1 MRILIV
7 VRKLTMGGL
16 QKQALTFAQTA
27 AKKGHDVHLMILKS
41 EKTENELKIPAG
53 ITVHRPDFHSRLFK
67 SLSGILNYLSGH
79 MLKPLIFKKIKDFN
93 TGYEY
98 SRYFAE
104 YIEELERRHGG
115 FDMIFLRGQGCFE
128 YFHQFNRERC
138 YCYIDGKPFH
148 YQGFRSD
155 KINRIL
161 YGFPKKFICVS
172 EQLKKALLDIEPEA
186 QAICSHNFLDFEEIR
201 RLSGEITD
209 PLPERYIVNVGRLT
223 EVKSQDFLIRI
234 MPKLPDDI
242 KLLLVGDGKFK
253 LRLKQIAEQ
262 YNCSDRVVFLGK
274 RDNPYPYIKNAKV
287 LVHTSQKEGFGL
299 IFLEALILNT
309 PIVATESI
317 GGMRD
322 IMKGEILSQQI
333 VPRDPELLAEKIVET
348 IKAPYQ
354 SSDVFYREYEA
365 STAFDKLLSR
375 LESF

>member
-1 MRILIV
+1 
-7 VRKLTMGGL
+7 
-16 QKQALTFAQTA
+16 
-27 AKKGHDVHLMILKS
+27 
-41 EKTENELKIPAG
+41 
-53 ITVHRPDFHSRLFK
+53 
-67 SLSGILNYLSGH
+67 
-79 MLKPLIFKKIKDFN
+79 
-93 TGYEY
+93 
-98 SRYFAE
+98 
-104 YIEELERRHGG
+104 
-115 FDMIFLRGQGCFE
+115 
-128 YFHQFNRERC
+128 
-138 YCYIDGKPFH
+138 
-148 YQGFRSD
+148 
-155 KINRIL
+155 
-161 YGFPKKFICVS
+161 
-172 EQLKKALLDIEPEA
+172 
-186 QAICSHNFLDFEEIR
+186 
-201 RLSGEITD
+201 
-209 PLPERYIVNVGRLT
+209 
-223 EVKSQDFLIRI
+223 